1 MPRRSPRAARLL
13 IVTLAMATIAVFAPT
28 NNAFAVDLFTD
39 DFESGNLNAW
49 TATNAFTNQQA
60 ITHAGVR
67 AGRATASGGG
77 AYAERTIAG
86 QSDVYLRAFV
96 NVVSHGGTNQLLR
109 MKSSTGSDSTISL
122 MLLQSNQL
130 QVKNHVLGGENR
142 NTGVTLTPGTWV
154 DLQLHLHIGGAN
166 GAAELWVNGVP
177 AGGLAG
183 AWNFGTTLIDSVVL
197 GAQATNSPAVDIAFD
212 DVKAATTFIG
222 SGGGPEIPA
231 TPTGLTP
238 TSVAHNRVDL
248 TWNASTG
255 ATGYTVYRNGTPVG
269 TVGTTTLSDTTVAAE
284 TTYQYTVDASNTAG
298 KSPPSAAIPVT
309 TPAAPTGGGG
319 VVMAAGDIACDPASG
334 SFRNG
339 DGTSSQCRAKY
350 TAPLLN
356 AADRILALGDTQ
368 YECGGASAYAASYA
382 KSWGIPSLKSKTY
395 PAIGDEEYATGGTG
409 CGAAGADGYFGYFG
423 SVAMGPGGYYSYDFA
438 GWHFVVLNSEC
449 NSPGVGGC
457 AEGSPQN
464 NWLEADLASNTEA
477 CTLAYWH
484 RPAFF
489 SKVNGNRTAGAASAV
504 KPFWDDLQLAGVE
517 IVLTGH
523 SHWYERF
530 KPQNS
535 SGAFLSNGIV
545 QWVVG
550 TGGKSHNTNALAAP
564 ASRHVNSVTANASTF
579 GVLELTLNAGSYNW
593 RYLVEGSSSY
603 SDVGTPTNCH

>member
-28 NNAFAVDLFTD
+28 NNAFAVDLFQD
-39 DFESGNLNAW
+39 DFESGNLSAW
-49 TATNAFTNQQA
+49 TTTNAFTNQSA

-67 AGRATASGGG
+67 AGRATASSGE
-77 AYAERTIAG
+77 AFASKTISG
-86 QSDVYLRAFV
+86 QTDVYLRAFV
-96 NVVSHGGTNQLLR
+96 RVVSHAGTNQLLR
-109 MKSSTGSDSTISL
+109 MGSSAGSGSTISL
-122 MLLQSNQL
+122 ILLQSNQL
-130 QVKNHVLGGENR
+130 QVKNHALAGDFR

-183 AWNFGTTLIDSVVL
+183 AWNFGTTPIDSVVL
-197 GAQATNSPAVDIAFD
+197 GAQAANTPAVDIVFD
-212 DVKAATTFIG
+212 DVKAATTFI
-222 SGGGPEIPA
+222 SGGGGGDPEAPA
-231 TPTGLTP
+231 TPTGLKT

-255 ATGYTVYRNGTPVG
+255 ATGYTVYRNGTPIGSPGG
-269 TVGTTTLSDTTVAAE
+269 TSFSDGTALPE
-284 TTYQYTVDASNTAG
+284 TTYQYSVDAFNTAG
-298 KSPPSAAIPVT
+298 NSPPSAAISVT
-309 TPAAPTGGGG
+309 TPQAPTGGGS
-319 VVMAAGDIACDPASG
+319 VVMAAGDIACDPSSS
-334 SFRNG
+334 SFKAGN
-339 DGTSSQCRAKY
+339 GTSTQCRAKY
-350 TAPLLN
+350 TAPLLEE
-356 AADRILALGDTQ
+356 ADRVLALGDTQ
-368 YECGGASAYAASYA
+368 YECGGASAYTQSYD
-382 KSWGIPSLKSKTY
+382 KSWGAYKNKTY
-395 PAIGDEEYATGGTG
+395 PAIGDEEYATTGTG

-423 SVAMGPGGYYSYDFA
+423 AVANGPGGYYSYDFA

-464 NWLEADLASNTEA
+464 NWLEADLAANTEA

-489 SKVNGNRTAGAASAV
+489 SKSGGSRTAGAASAV
-504 KPFWDDLQLAGVE
+504 KPFWDDLQLAGAE

-535 SGAFLSNGIV
+535 AGQNVSNGIV
-545 QWVVG
+545 EWVVG

-579 GVLELTLNAGSYNW
+579 GVLELTLSPTSYAW

-603 SDVGTPTNCH
+603 NDTGTASCH